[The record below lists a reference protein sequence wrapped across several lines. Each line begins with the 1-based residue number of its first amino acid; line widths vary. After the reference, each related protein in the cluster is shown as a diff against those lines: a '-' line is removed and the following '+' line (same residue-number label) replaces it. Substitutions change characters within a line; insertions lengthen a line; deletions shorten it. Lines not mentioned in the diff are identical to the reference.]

1 MAFDFG
7 AALSSLGQIAP
18 AMSEGAE
25 IRRQR
30 LADAARV
37 SQQSQAAQDE
47 HAARLAQTEREK
59 QLTAQEG
66 QNARR
71 YLPISTKP
79 ERGEDGKY
87 YMLFMS
93 PDNKI
98 ERLPVQGNYDPN
110 AEKLATLQS
119 LGIDP
124 KSELGKQYLL
134 GIKPTTGQPSLRQL
148 SDGTYAWV
156 EKPDVGLP
164 SGTVGGGAVPP
175 VVPVMGANGKPVVGR
190 MPLTETIRTGD
201 HWVQGNDGKWYKVP
215 TTTVTRRLSLG
226 QTGAVGNVPST
237 GGRTSTPALATAPN
251 PAGDANS
258 PFPGGKYVGQGKLPA
273 SAEKV
278 IITTQPVIDQ
288 TNALIKQIESLG
300 LANNNQPGYLAKDYI
315 AYRFGHASPDGTLG
329 SQIAAL
335 SLGSVVDA
343 ASALQGSSRSIT
355 ALKKAMEHTPNPLV
369 DSPKLLHEKLLNINS
384 RLNDMVNEAR
394 SGGQGQS
401 VSQSPSAWED
411 NAVSADGKIKLGLR
425 NGKWYNKATGKEYKP

>member
-7 AALSSLGQIAP
+7 AALSSVGQIAP

-37 SQQSQAAQDE
+37 SQQAQAAQDE
-47 HAARLAQTEREK
+47 HAARLAQIEREK
-59 QLTAQEG
+59 QLTSLEA
-66 QNARR
+66 QNAKKMTPLGEPIYDARDR
-71 YLPISTKP
+71 KYYRVFLTPDNQLKRLPI
-79 ERGEDGKY
+79 EG
-87 YMLFMS
+87 
-93 PDNKI
+93 
-98 ERLPVQGNYDPN
+98 YDPE
-110 AEKLATLQS
+110 AEKAQNLQRAND
-119 LGIDP
+119 LITKFGIDP
-124 KSELGKQYLL
+124 KSEFAEQVRAQALGVKLPL
-134 GIKPTTGQPSLRQL
+134 SGIPRQVISPDGTVTVYDPRNPTGGAAPVLDAEGKPLIAKTPPISTTSTSEYHWVDNAGNVHATPTTRTTTKHFGAPLAPGQPS
-148 SDGTYAWV
+148 
-156 EKPDVGLP
+156 
-164 SGTVGGGAVPP
+164 TVAP
-175 VVPVMGANGKPVVGR
+175 VVP
-190 MPLTETIRTGD
+190 
-201 HWVQGNDGKWYKVP
+201 
-215 TTTVTRRLSLG
+215 
-226 QTGAVGNVPST
+226 
-237 GGRTSTPALATAPN
+237 RTSSRVVSPARPTGLI
-251 PAGDANS
+251 GSDRI
-258 PFPGGKYVGQGKLPA
+258 VGTGKLPA
-273 SAEKV
+273 AAEKV

-411 NAVSADGKIKLGLR
+411 NAVSVDGKIRLGLR